1 MVLIFQTTIQ
11 FLGDP
16 SVDYSNIFLKDCTL
30 ISSSLN
36 NAISVNNTTSNVKV
50 KASNLTLSTPK
61 PSNLVIIG
69 QEPLVVDGLS
79 DFSQ

>member
-1 MVLIFQTTIQ
+1 MT
-11 FLGDP
+11 
-16 SVDYSNIFLKDCTL
+16 SKMRYSNIFLKDCTL